1 MPYYVYMI
9 KTIGGTYSKSYV
21 GFTND
26 VNKRIKKHNENKG
39 AKSTKGYKWELVYKK
54 KFYLKHKALS
64 FEYKLK
70 KDRKERLKIIYDF
83 KKKSI
88 Y

>member
-39 AKSTKGYKWELVYKK
+39 AKSTRGYKWLLIYSK
-54 KFYLKHKALS
+54 KFKSKSEAMSY
-64 FEYKLK
+64 EYKLK
-70 KDRKERLKIIYDF
+70 KDKIKRKLLLERFIK
-83 KKKSI
+83 
-88 Y
+88 

>member
-26 VNKRIKKHNENKG
+26 VNKRIKKHNKNKG
-39 AKSTKGYKWELVYKK
+39 AKSTKGYNWELVYKRKFLSK
-54 KFYLKHKALS
+54 KDAMSY
-64 FEYKLK
+64 EYKLK
-70 KDRKERLKIIYDF
+70 KNTKKRKKILEKFAI
-83 KKKSI
+83 
-88 Y
+88 

>member
-1 MPYYVYMI
+1 MI

-39 AKSTKGYKWELVYKK
+39 AKSTKGYNWKLIYRRKFLSKK
-54 KFYLKHKALS
+54 EAMSY
-64 FEYKLK
+64 EYKLK
-70 KDRKERLKIIYDF
+70 KDAKKRKKILEKTI
-83 KKKSI
+83 
-88 Y
+88 